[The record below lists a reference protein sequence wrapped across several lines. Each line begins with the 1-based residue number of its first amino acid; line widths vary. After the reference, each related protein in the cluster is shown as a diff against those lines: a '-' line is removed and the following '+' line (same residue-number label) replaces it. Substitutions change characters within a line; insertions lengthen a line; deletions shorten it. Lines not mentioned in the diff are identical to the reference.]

1 MFKNMRVENGELI
14 YEEGFDKRKKS
25 DLKNVSIEYKYK
37 IEEINDIEFIYN
49 GKKLDFESKIY
60 ENNQRYYISLEEGL
74 NKLNI
79 KFKKIE
85 DNYLFNDVSL
95 DLKNNAFTLND
106 HAYSILGKALHID
119 NKTYISLNDFENM
132 LGLRD
137 HWNHGEKKIYI
148 FENKDS
154 IKARDR
160 EQMSGK
166 PALIRLEDVSAGN
179 KYITSDGIEKTKLM
193 ADLLYQR
200 GAKFNVAWISRFKDP
215 SKKIDNDLLENRSMA
230 NVQFINMLDY
240 LIFRGGTVGLH
251 GYTHQ
256 AGIYASA
263 VGSDLSKE
271 FNSSEEETRNIVESA
286 IKTSKILN
294 IPASFFE
301 SGHYHATRKQQAII
315 EEYFDICY
323 EPYKYY
329 WNFRPMISKRND
341 FTVYVPTPLSYVK
354 DENGEE
360 VVNKINKNKN
370 NNVLTSLF
378 LHPTKEMNF
387 IKISDIDENGV
398 THFEYDKNS
407 PLNNILNELER
418 TGYVTVS
425 VNSFR

>member
-1 MFKNMRVENGELI
+1 M
-14 YEEGFDKRKKS
+14 
-25 DLKNVSIEYKYK
+25 
-37 IEEINDIEFIYN
+37 
-49 GKKLDFESKIY
+49 
-60 ENNQRYYISLEEGL
+60 
-74 NKLNI
+74 
-79 KFKKIE
+79 
-85 DNYLFNDVSL
+85 
-95 DLKNNAFTLND
+95 
-106 HAYSILGKALHID
+106 HID

-137 HWNHGEKKIYI
+137 HWNHEEKKIYI

-179 KYITSDGIEKTKLM
+179 KYITSEGIEKTKLM

-256 AGIYASA
+256 AGIYPSA

-294 IPASFFE
+294 IPVSFFE

-354 DENGEE
+354 DENGEAI
-360 VVNKINKNKN
+360 VNKINKNKN
-370 NNVLTSLF
+370 NNVLASLF

-398 THFEYDKNS
+398 THFEYGKNS